1 MTNFN
6 NLVIWENPVPSD
18 LKDPVLVVALEG
30 WIEAGYAAATAMGT
44 LKQQIRTQRLL
55 RFDTDEL
62 LDQRARR
69 PTMRLV
75 NGVNTELKW
84 PRLQIRHGRD
94 SAGQDLLVLTGPE
107 PDMRWNAFVGAL
119 MEIVEKLDVRLCVGF
134 GAFPAAAP
142 HTRPVSI
149 GATATSQELADEV
162 GYLEATMDIPGGVQA
177 AIERAFADAGRRA
190 VGLWARVPHYAAAM
204 PFPAAAAA
212 LLDTLARI
220 TGLVIDTVE
229 IRNAGTQANTQI
241 EQLVR
246 NNPDHVEMVRRLEE
260 QVNSEAPMR
269 PGRFGMA
276 GGDLGDLPSGDELAA
291 ELERFLR
298 EQ

>member
-1 MTNFN
+1 MTD
-6 NLVIWENPVPSD
+6 LVIWENPVPEGM
-18 LKDPVLVVALEG
+18 KNPVLVVALEG
-30 WIEAGYAAATAMGT
+30 WIEAGYASATAVGT
-44 LKQQIRTQRLL
+44 LKQQIRTHRLL

-69 PTMRLV
+69 PTMRLI
-75 NGVNTELKW
+75 NGVNTELRW

-107 PDMRWNAFVGAL
+107 PDMRWNAFIRAL
-119 MEIVEKLDVRLCVGF
+119 MDVVERLDVRLCVGF

-149 GATATSQELADEV
+149 GATATSQQLADEV

-177 AIERAFADAGRRA
+177 AIERGFAEAGRPA

-204 PFPAAAAA
+204 PFPAAASA
-212 LLDTLARI
+212 LLETLARV

-229 IRNAGTQANTQI
+229 LRNAGTAANAQI
-241 EQLVR
+241 DQLVQ
-246 NNPDHVEMVRRLEE
+246 NNPEHVDMVRRLEE
-260 QVNSEAPMR
+260 QVGSEMPMR

-291 ELERFLR
+291 ELEKYLR